1 MGGHEIDTSNMTEDE
16 LVVKLHDYKL
26 LPQKRIAK
34 DDQHNRWMVA
44 IAAVIVHLC
53 VGSIYAWSV
62 YDKELSK
69 SYNFG
74 EGSFAGTYTFPCAI
88 ALLGLSASFAGAW
101 MEIVGPN
108 VTSLIAG
115 FCWGIGLCIGALG
128 YKIKSQI
135 IIVLGIGLL
144 GGCGLGL
151 AYISPVSTL
160 VKWFPDRRGLA
171 TGLAVMGFGGGASI
185 ASITQRSLISR
196 YDVGVSMLV
205 HGIVY
210 GVLLVVASLFLYVP
224 KRYDFWPPYIE
235 KPKGQENA
243 THIDRAWCS
252 NEQVTCCKPKGA
264 QFVHG
269 HISLKEALKT
279 KQFYMM
285 WFMLFINIAAG
296 IGVISKLSPLTAAL
310 FDKDDDAAAQLVSFA
325 SIFNALGR
333 FLWAAAS
340 DYLGRR
346 TVFGI
351 FGGLGA
357 VCFYLITVLSN
368 MYTNDPNGMAYDLF
382 YIVVAITYT
391 MYGGGFACI
400 PAFLADIFGS
410 KNVGAIHGVILTA
423 WSLAGVVGPIGLS
436 AWKNSVH
443 DLTGRAYVERQYYPV
458 IYTMSVALLIEL
470 VLALW
475 IYPLTDKDVD
485 PSIVVGENGR
495 KKEMKAEVATPE
507 QDETEDQAVGIDTV
521 DDDEVDVDDAEFLN
535 EMKDDN
541 FDEEIEEQK
550 EYVVEEDKKQKEEIE
565 EQVGEVEEEVEE
577 SVDSSI
583 PSEDEISDTNE
594 NVKVDEKVDI
604 DI

>member
-485 PSIVVGENGR
+485 PSHIVSESK
-495 KKEMKAEVATPE
+495 KKEQEMQEEALAPE
-507 QDETEDQAVGIDTV
+507 N
-521 DDDEVDVDDAEFLN
+521 DDEAIEVDIDAEENKLVEDSDEN
-535 EMKDDN
+535 EVQEEQVEEEEIQETN
-541 FDEEIEEQK
+541 EEEEEEEVQEIEEEADQ
-550 EYVVEEDKKQKEEIE
+550 EIVVEETELKEESETSE
-565 EQVGEVEEEVEE
+565 E
-577 SVDSSI
+577 
-583 PSEDEISDTNE
+583 
-594 NVKVDEKVDI
+594 
-604 DI
+604 